1 MNMMNAEEVLK
12 KLKPIIGEKAD
23 ELWYTWLA
31 SDFQERKEIEIDIG
45 IIAEK
50 VLREGPLAEREI
62 LLPPPDESKAAG
74 DFILGHVVYRGKKLF
89 PLCLREQDLIKQI
102 GIFSVT
108 GGGKSNV
115 AMLLCLELLRK
126 GKVPFMVIDWK
137 RQYRSMLSLKDFPN
151 MEKLE
156 IYTIGRDVLP
166 FLWNPFRPPRGTD
179 YKAWIGVIVECLEKS
194 HLAGLGVGD
203 IFTNIFTKLH
213 ESVKDDTFYPNFYDG
228 MRELL
233 KMKVGGR
240 EFLWWQSTKRIFS
253 SFLGAGSKSFNARNP
268 IKLEELLQKPVILEL
283 DESLPKPLRMFI
295 MEVILKFIFLYR
307 LSQGDSDELLHATFL
322 EEIHNLTR
330 ATKYDDGR
338 IDSLE
343 NVARQI
349 RSTGEGLVYIDQH
362 ISMLPVFLTGNVHT
376 LILLAQQHEDDVM
389 ASRKALFMPRDDE
402 AYLNMLK
409 TGSGIVK
416 VMERISPCLVQF
428 LYVPVEKG
436 VITDEWLGIHRGGI
450 SRANSDDVSH
460 ENRGYFR
467 GEKEKPEIPEIGE
480 IPPESPAKKLLVDIL
495 QNPLSGVTERYKRLH
510 FNARQG
516 NHCRKLLVAEGLIQ
530 SRAIA
535 THTGWTT
542 LFELKSKGRMLLR
555 DIGYEV
561 KDELTEGVEHKFWKE
576 EIARHYRSQGYQVE
590 IEKER
595 NGKADIVVSRLG
607 RTIAVEIESG
617 ESDFLGNLE
626 RDLKAGFDE
635 ILCVAVNKEVK
646 EKLARVIP
654 QNNRIKLILASEFSR
669 LS

>member
-1 MNMMNAEEVLK
+1 MREKLDVELLNRIGEDLCTARSYLEEIKNLTARDYSGERTMNFARRRSQFEGLAMELEREKRKEYSNAGAISCIRKDTSLLRSKITGRSVSGKLFCIMNMMNAEEVLK

-31 SDFQERKEIEIDIG
+31 SDFQERKELEIDIG

-62 LLPPPDESKAAG
+62 LLSPPDESKAAG

-89 PLCLREQDLIKQI
+89 PLCLREEDLIKQI

-233 KMKVGGR
+233 KIKSEEENFYGGKAR
-240 EFLWWQSTKRIFS
+240 KDFPAF
-253 SFLGAGSKSFNARNP
+253 GSRFKIIQRKES

-295 MEVILKFIFLYR
+295 MK
-307 LSQGDSDELLHATFL
+307 
-322 EEIHNLTR
+322 
-330 ATKYDDGR
+330 
-338 IDSLE
+338 
-343 NVARQI
+343 
-349 RSTGEGLVYIDQH
+349 
-362 ISMLPVFLTGNVHT
+362 
-376 LILLAQQHEDDVM
+376 
-389 ASRKALFMPRDDE
+389 
-402 AYLNMLK
+402 
-409 TGSGIVK
+409 
-416 VMERISPCLVQF
+416 
-428 LYVPVEKG
+428 
-436 VITDEWLGIHRGGI
+436 
-450 SRANSDDVSH
+450 
-460 ENRGYFR
+460 
-467 GEKEKPEIPEIGE
+467 
-480 IPPESPAKKLLVDIL
+480 
-495 QNPLSGVTERYKRLH
+495 
-510 FNARQG
+510 
-516 NHCRKLLVAEGLIQ
+516 
-530 SRAIA
+530 
-535 THTGWTT
+535 
-542 LFELKSKGRMLLR
+542 
-555 DIGYEV
+555 
-561 KDELTEGVEHKFWKE
+561 
-576 EIARHYRSQGYQVE
+576 
-590 IEKER
+590 
-595 NGKADIVVSRLG
+595 
-607 RTIAVEIESG
+607 
-617 ESDFLGNLE
+617 
-626 RDLKAGFDE
+626 
-635 ILCVAVNKEVK
+635 
-646 EKLARVIP
+646 
-654 QNNRIKLILASEFSR
+654 
-669 LS
+669 

>member
-1 MNMMNAEEVLK
+1 MNVEEVLK

-31 SDFQERKEIEIDIG
+31 SDFQERKELEIDIG

-50 VLREGPLAEREI
+50 ALREGPLAEREI
-62 LLPPPDESKAAG
+62 LLPPPDEKQAAG
-74 DFILGHVVYRGKKLF
+74 DFILGHVVYRGRKLF
-89 PLCLREQDLIKQI
+89 PIGLREQDFIRQI
-102 GIFSVT
+102 GIFSIT

-115 AMLLCLELLRK
+115 AMLLCLELLRR
-126 GKVPFMVIDWK
+126 GKTPWMVIDWK
-137 RQYRSMLSLKDFPN
+137 RQYGSMLSLKGFPN
-151 MEKLE
+151 MEKVE

-166 FLWNPFRPPRGTD
+166 FLWNPFRPPPGTD
-179 YKAWIGVIVECLEKS
+179 FKAWLAVIVECLEKS
-194 HLAGLGVGD
+194 HLAGLGVWD
-203 IFTNIFTKLH
+203 IITNIFTKLH

-228 MRELL
+228 MRELQ

-268 IKLEELLQKPVILEL
+268 LRLEELLEKPVILEL
-283 DESLPKPLRMFI
+283 DESLPKPLRIFI

-307 LSQGDSDELLHATFL
+307 LSQGDSDELLHVTFL

-362 ISMLPVFLTGNVHT
+362 ISTLPVFLTGNVHT
-376 LILLAQQHEDDVM
+376 LVLLAQQHEDDVM

-402 AYLNMLK
+402 VYLNMLK

-416 VMERISPCLVQF
+416 VLERINPCLVQF
-428 LYVPVEKG
+428 LFVPVEKG
-436 VITDEWLGIHRGGI
+436 VITDEWLRLHRQGI
-450 SRANSDDVSH
+450 SSANSDDISH
-460 ENRGYFR
+460 GNRGYFR
-467 GEKEKPEIPEIGE
+467 GEREKPEIPEIGE
-480 IPPESPAKKLLVDIL
+480 IPPAESPARKLLVDIL
-495 QNPLSGVTERYKRLH
+495 QHPLSGVTERYRRLH

-516 NHCRKLLVAEGLIQ
+516 NQGRKLLVTEGLIQ
-530 SRAIA
+530 PKTITTQA
-535 THTGWTT
+535 GWIT
-542 LFELKSKGRMLLR
+542 LFEMKPKGRMLLR
-555 DIGYEV
+555 DLGYEV

-576 EIARHYRSQGYQVE
+576 ELARHYRSQDWQVE
-590 IEKER
+590 VEKER
-595 NGKADIVVSRLG
+595 NGKADVVASRPG
-607 RTIAVEIESG
+607 RRIAVEIESG

-635 ILCVAVNKEVK
+635 IICVAVSREVK
-646 EKLARVIP
+646 EKLARIIP
-654 QNNRIKLILASEFSR
+654 QNNRIKLVLASEFSAF
-669 LS
+669 L

>member
-1 MNMMNAEEVLK
+1 M
-12 KLKPIIGEKAD
+12 
-23 ELWYTWLA
+23 
-31 SDFQERKEIEIDIG
+31 
-45 IIAEK
+45 
-50 VLREGPLAEREI
+50 
-62 LLPPPDESKAAG
+62 
-74 DFILGHVVYRGKKLF
+74 
-89 PLCLREQDLIKQI
+89 
-102 GIFSVT
+102 
-108 GGGKSNV
+108 
-115 AMLLCLELLRK
+115 
-126 GKVPFMVIDWK
+126 
-137 RQYRSMLSLKDFPN
+137 
-151 MEKLE
+151 
-156 IYTIGRDVLP
+156 
-166 FLWNPFRPPRGTD
+166 
-179 YKAWIGVIVECLEKS
+179 
-194 HLAGLGVGD
+194 
-203 IFTNIFTKLH
+203 
-213 ESVKDDTFYPNFYDG
+213 
-228 MRELL
+228 
-233 KMKVGGR
+233 
-240 EFLWWQSTKRIFS
+240 
-253 SFLGAGSKSFNARNP
+253 
-268 IKLEELLQKPVILEL
+268 
-283 DESLPKPLRMFI
+283 
-295 MEVILKFIFLYR
+295 
-307 LSQGDSDELLHATFL
+307 HATFL

-460 ENRGYFR
+460 ENRGIS
-467 GEKEKPEIPEIGE
+467 GGKEKPEIPEIGE
-480 IPPESPAKKLLVDIL
+480 ITLAESPAKKLLVDIL

-576 EIARHYRSQGYQVE
+576 EIARHYRSRAIRLKLRKRETARLTLLSPALGEQLP
-590 IEKER
+590 
-595 NGKADIVVSRLG
+595 SR
-607 RTIAVEIESG
+607 
-617 ESDFLGNLE
+617 
-626 RDLKAGFDE
+626 LKAGSLTFSE
-635 ILCVAVNKEVK
+635 ILSG
-646 EKLARVIP
+646 I
-654 QNNRIKLILASEFSR
+654 
-669 LS
+669 